1 MRLQQIPGAKKRR
14 LLEKR
19 WPRELLYNVPPIF
32 AAGIAAIKL
41 WQEPKP
47 DYFLFGCAAIAC
59 VWLIA
64 ALVVRVRVARGE
76 DTKDSPAAVHE
87 GLYAAVSTVH
97 HMLAKQCATRECGS
111 DLRATFHRVVPPVN
125 DPTEIEQIIN
135 YVGGSGEGVGRM
147 FPVNAGITGKAI
159 RNKTPFDMSSETA
172 TDEQLRDELV
182 DAWGYT
188 TAQARRLTPGRY
200 SALAIPV
207 LDASR
212 QHAVGVIYFDSSD
225 RALFSRNDV
234 MEIVGAGCEA
244 ISDFVTKR
252 Y

>member
-1 MRLQQIPGAKKRR
+1 MGLKEIPGARKRR

-19 WPRELLYNVPPIF
+19 WPRELLYNIPPII

-41 WQEPKP
+41 LQETKP

-59 VWLIA
+59 IW
-64 ALVVRVRVARGE
+64 LVVALIVRVKVARGE
-76 DTKDSPAAVHE
+76 DTKDSPDAVHE
-87 GLYAAVSTVH
+87 GLYAAVSAVH
-97 HMLAKQCATRECGS
+97 HMLSKYCATRECGA
-111 DLRATFHRVVPPVN
+111 DLRATFHRVVPPVK
-125 DPTEIEQIIN
+125 DPMEIEQIIN
-135 YVGGSGEGVGRM
+135 YVGGSGEGAGRT
-147 FPVNAGITGKAI
+147 FPVNAGITGRAI
-159 RNKTPFDMSSETA
+159 RNRTPFDMSSETG

-182 DAWGYT
+182 NAWGYT
-188 TAQARRLTPGRY
+188 AAQARRLTPGRY

-212 QHAVGVIYFDSSD
+212 QHAVGVIYLDSSD
-225 RALFSRNDV
+225 RALFARNDV